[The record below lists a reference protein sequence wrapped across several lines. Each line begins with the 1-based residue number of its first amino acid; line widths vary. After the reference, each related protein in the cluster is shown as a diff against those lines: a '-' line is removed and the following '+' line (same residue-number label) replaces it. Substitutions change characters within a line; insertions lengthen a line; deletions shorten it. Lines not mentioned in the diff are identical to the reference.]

1 MDRRRFGAPLM
12 SVARAGRFGASQP
25 RSEDFRL
32 VAGAGRFVADID
44 VPGAAWAVFV
54 RSPHAHARI
63 RGVDAE
69 AARSMAGVLDIVTS
83 QDTRAAGLGVL
94 DCRFPRERRPGQPM
108 IVPRRPL
115 LAEDVAPHLGAP
127 VAMVVARTAHEALDA
142 AEAVHV
148 DYEELPAIVGPGAAV
163 APDAPAIWPEAPD
176 NISYEYELGDASAVD
191 RAFAQADYV
200 ATLSYRISRVSA
212 AALEPRAAIGVFDP
226 HAGGYTLH
234 CQSQKPFMLR
244 RELATILDA
253 AENAVRV
260 VVPDIG
266 GGFGMKG
273 ANFPEYA
280 LLLFAARRLG
290 RPVRW
295 TASRSE
301 AFLGD
306 DQARDNDTTASLAL
320 DAEGRFLALRVR
332 TLASLGAWL
341 SNFGPNSSTNNLGG
355 LTGVYRIGA
364 VHSHVT
370 GVFTN
375 TPPIGTY
382 RGAGRPEA
390 TFAIER
396 LIDLAAA
403 GTGRDK
409 VALRRLNL
417 IPDGSFPADTGF
429 LFKFDSGAFERGMR
443 AAEELADVAGFERR
457 RRDSRKGGKLRGMGF
472 VNAIEQAGGGFEET
486 AELHIDRDGGVTL
499 AVGTISNGQGHETA
513 YAQILDEA
521 LGELP
526 GRLRLVQ
533 GDTAAVRHGV
543 GTFGSRSM
551 VAGGAASAMAAKR
564 VVEKARL
571 IAAHALEA
579 DKGDLEFRDGRFT
592 VAGTDRTLSMKEIA
606 ALAYDVR
613 ALPPG
618 LEPGLTERAVYV
630 PAAPTFPNSVH
641 VCEVEVD
648 PATGETQ
655 ILRYSAIDDVGRV
668 VNPLLLEG
676 QLHGGIAQGLGQAL
690 LEEIRY
696 DPGGGQLVTGSFMD
710 YAMPRADA
718 MPAPAIGE
726 NHVPSASNPLGL
738 KGAGE
743 AGTVGALPVVVNA
756 VIDALSFLGIRHL
769 DMPLTPACIW
779 RAVREAEAAASRG
792 EGAGKRW
799 RRR

>member
-1 MDRRRFGAPLM
+1 MERAGAEA
-12 SVARAGRFGASQP
+12 ARMTRARPGRFGSPQT
-25 RSEDFRL
+25 RSEDHRL
-32 VAGAGRFVADID
+32 VTGKGRFVADID
-44 VPGAAWAVFV
+44 IAGAAWAVFV
-54 RSPHAHARI
+54 RSTHAHARI
-63 RGVDAE
+63 GAIDSM
-69 AARSMAGVLDIVTS
+69 AARSMEGVLDVVTAAE
-83 QDTRAAGLGVL
+83 TRAAALGVL
-94 DCRFPRERRPGQPM
+94 DCRFPQQRRPGEPM

-115 LAEDVAPHLGAP
+115 LAEDVAPHLGTP
-127 VAMVVARTAHEALDA
+127 IAMVVARTAHQALDA
-142 AEAVHV
+142 AEAVAI
-148 DYEELPAIVGPGAAV
+148 DYELLASVTDVRAAI

-176 NISYEYELGDASAVD
+176 NISYEYELGNAAAVD
-191 RAFAQADYV
+191 EAFTGAAHV
-200 ATLSYRISRVSA
+200 ATLAYRISRVSA
-212 AALEPRAAIGVFDP
+212 AAIEPRAAIGAFD
-226 HAGGYTLH
+226 ASTGGYTLH

-244 RELATILDA
+244 RELAKILGV
-253 AENAVRV
+253 AENEVRV
-260 VVPDIG
+260 IVPDVG

-295 TASRSE
+295 TATRSE
-301 AFLGD
+301 AFLSD
-306 DQARDNDTTASLAL
+306 DQARDNDTCASLAL
-320 DAEGRFLALRVR
+320 DADGRFLALRVR
-332 TLASLGAWL
+332 TLANLGAWL

-396 LIDLAAA
+396 LIDLAAFE
-403 GTGRDK
+403 TGRDK

-429 LFKFDSGAFERGMR
+429 LFKYDTGAFEQGMKT
-443 AAEELADVAGFERR
+443 AAELADIAGFASRR
-457 RRDSRKGGKLRGMGF
+457 RESRSRGRLRGLGF
-472 VNAIEQAGGGFEET
+472 VNAIEQAGGSFEET
-486 AELHIDRDGGVTL
+486 AELHIDRDGGLTL

-513 YAQILDEA
+513 YAQILDEV
-521 LGELP
+521 LGALP
-526 GRLRLVQ
+526 GPLRLVQ
-533 GDTAAVRHGV
+533 GDTAALRHGV

-564 VVEKARL
+564 IIEKARL

-579 DKGDLEFRDGRFT
+579 DSGDVAFAEGLFA
-592 VAGTDRTLSMKEIA
+592 VAGTDRSLSLKEIA
-606 ALAYDVR
+606 ALAYEVR
-613 ALPPG
+613 RLPPG

-630 PAAPTFPNSVH
+630 PTAPTFPNSVH

-648 PATGETQ
+648 PTTGETD
-655 ILRYSAIDDVGRV
+655 ILRYSVVDDVGRV

-676 QLHGGIAQGLGQAL
+676 QMHGGIMQGLGQAL

-696 DPGGGQLVTGSFMD
+696 DPSDGQLVTGSFMD
-710 YAMPRADA
+710 YGMPRADG

-726 NHVPSASNPLGL
+726 NNVPSTSNPLGL

-756 VIDALSFLGIRHL
+756 VVDALSVFGIRHL
-769 DMPLTPACIW
+769 DMPLTPARIW
-779 RAVREAEAAASRG
+779 RAVCEAEV
-792 EGAGKRW
+792 
-799 RRR
+799 